1 MLHKM
6 GFNGGG
12 LGKHENGIHQ
22 PITVQANSRRQGIGT
37 NPNRVTNNIKPWPP
51 NTTLII
57 GDSMLGGLEKGSF
70 NNHNTKVKSHGGSTV
85 DDMYDYIA
93 PLIKKKPANV
103 ILHVSTNDAP
113 DKSARMIFQEL
124 SNLKVYIENELPK
137 ARVLISCP
145 IFRTDNEKANRTLQE
160 LDSKLKG
167 SAYDIVSHD
176 NIDGTCLS
184 RRGLHLNRKGS
195 KILGENYIAQIQRF

>member
-1 MLHKM
+1 
-6 GFNGGG
+6 
-12 LGKHENGIHQ
+12 
-22 PITVQANSRRQGIGT
+22 
-37 NPNRVTNNIKPWPP
+37 
-51 NTTLII
+51 
-57 GDSMLGGLEKGSF
+57 MLGGLEKGSF